1 MKKHH
6 LIINPEDIKYYEAS
20 HIRSEIFNKA
30 MLYQAQTILLYG
42 HNFKSSKEKIEE
54 QVFTSNFNNHYDL
67 VVVTNILELLPI
79 NYLSVVV
86 KDIFSYSSKHVM
98 VILNFK
104 SDMFKPVVKQ
114 LSKYPRHSF
123 YFNQ

>member
-1 MKKHH
+1 MKPLILDQKYLIKPCSIKHK
-6 LIINPEDIKYYEAS
+6 LYY
-20 HIRSEIFNKA
+20 
-30 MLYQAQTILLYG
+30 LYG